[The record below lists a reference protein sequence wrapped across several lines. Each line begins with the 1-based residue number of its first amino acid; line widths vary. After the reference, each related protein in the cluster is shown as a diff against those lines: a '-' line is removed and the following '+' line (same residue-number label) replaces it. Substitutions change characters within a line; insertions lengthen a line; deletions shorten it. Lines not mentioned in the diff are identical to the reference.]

1 MIVRLYEQIKINVID
16 HPFPQGELLE
26 PSCRRSLPL
35 ALRGRGPQ
43 REDGGRVDA
52 AALRRQVE
60 RLRVRR
66 DPASSGTIGL
76 STSSASRY
84 LFPHHLISWK

>member
-1 MIVRLYEQIKINVID
+1 MIVRFYEQIKTNVID

-26 PSCRRSLPL
+26 PSCRRSLSP
-35 ALRGRGPQ
+35 AVRGRGPQ
-43 REDGGRVDA
+43 REDGGRVGA

-66 DPASSGTIGL
+66 DPACSGTIDL
-76 STSSASRY
+76 SASSASY
-84 LFPHHLISWK
+84 FPHHLGNKRP